1 MPDRKRARMAGL
13 SQGGSPLWIGLCLMF
28 QMGAAF
34 EASGAV
40 VALQQAEQAA
50 EARLLTPKDV
60 ALIRSVGE
68 VAIRPDGSAI
78 AYTRSIPREP
88 GRDENGP
95 PWSQLHVVSFD
106 GSTDRLF
113 VTGPVNVS
121 QISWSPDGAYLSFL
135 ARREGDDQ
143 VSIYVIPAEA
153 GEARRL
159 YQHET
164 GVENYD
170 WRPDGR
176 ALAFV
181 ARRPHPADLEE
192 LREKGFNQEIYEED
206 WSGKG
211 LFVLDLPAGPGG
223 DAGALRE
230 LDGLPGQ
237 PWHVVWSP
245 DGSRLLTDL
254 SPTPLIDDRYMFRRL
269 HVVDAG
275 SGAVL
280 AKIDNP
286 GKLGEFRWSPDGET
300 IAMISAAD
308 INDPR
313 EGRLMVTGAEGE
325 LRDLL
330 PDLEGHVAG
339 FQFDSNGRIVY
350 LADIGVGSRVGRVRR
365 DGRDEGVLYEGS
377 DPVIDAISLG
387 QRGRRLALIA
397 ESPAMP
403 RELFAMRGDRRSEP
417 QRLTDSNPWLAEVSL
432 AEQEIVAWTA
442 ADGLEIQGLLIHPL
456 DRPEGEPAPT
466 IVVAH
471 GGPEANFKNGWLTR
485 YSYPGQLAAARGYAV
500 LYPNY
505 RGSTGRGVAFSKAD
519 QGDGA
524 GAEFD
529 DVLAGIDYLIAR
541 GLSDPDRI
549 GITGGS
555 YGGYF
560 TAWGATRHSDRF
572 AAGVMFVGISDQL
585 SKTGTSDIPREM
597 ELVHW
602 LSNPYEQPDLFLERS
617 PIMYV
622 KQAETPL
629 LILHGKDDPRVN
641 PGQSRELYRG
651 IKMMTD
657 TPVRLVLYPGEG
669 HGNRRA
675 AAQYDYSLRM
685 LRWFDWFL
693 KEGRSDVPPWRVD
706 YDLEPEV
713 M

>member
-1 MPDRKRARMAGL
+1 MKIRTGKGGL
-13 SQGGSPLWIGLCLMF
+13 FLPGLCVIL
-28 QMGAAF
+28 QLGAAS
-34 EASGAV
+34 EAGGAV
-40 VALQQAEQAA
+40 AALQQAESVA
-50 EARLLTPKDV
+50 ETRALTPSDV
-60 ALIRSVGE
+60 ARIRSVGE
-68 VAIRPDGSAI
+68 IAIRPDGSAI
-78 AYTRSIPREP
+78 AYTRSVPREP
-88 GRDENGP
+88 GRDESGP

-106 GSTDRLF
+106 GSADRRL
-113 VTGPVNVS
+113 VTGPVNIS
-121 QISWSPDGAYLSFL
+121 QISWSPDGAFLSFL
-135 ARREGDDQ
+135 ARREGDDR
-143 VSIYVIPAEA
+143 VSIYIIPAEL
-153 GEARRL
+153 GESRRL

-164 GVENYD
+164 DVESYD

-176 ALAFV
+176 ALSFV
-181 ARRPHPADLEE
+181 AGRPLPEDIDK
-192 LREKGFNQEIYEED
+192 LRQKGFNQEVYEED
-206 WSGKG
+206 WLGKG
-211 LFVLDLPAGPGG
+211 LFVLELPNGPGG
-223 DAGALRE
+223 AAGAMRE
-230 LDGLPGQ
+230 LEGLPGQ
-237 PWHVVWSP
+237 PWQAVWSP
-245 DGSRLLTDL
+245 DGLRLLTDL

-269 HVVDAG
+269 HVVDAT

-280 AKIDNP
+280 VKIANP
-286 GKLGEFRWSPDGET
+286 GKLGEFGWSPDGGT
-300 IAMISAAD
+300 IAMIAAAD

-313 EGRLMVTGAEGE
+313 EGRLVVADADGGE
-325 LRDLL
+325 LQDLL
-330 PDLEGHVAG
+330 PDLEAHVAG
-339 FQFDSNGRIVY
+339 FQFDPSGRIVY

-365 DGRDEGVLYEGS
+365 DGRDDEVIFEGS

-387 QRGRRLALIA
+387 DRGRRLALVA

-403 RELFAMRGDRRSEP
+403 RELFAMSTDRRSQP
-417 QRLTDSNPWLAEVSL
+417 QRLSDSNPWLAEVSL
-432 AEQEIVAWTA
+432 AEQEIVSWTA
-442 ADGLEIQGLLIHPL
+442 SDGLEIEGLLIHPL
-456 DRPEGEPAPT
+456 ERSDGGSAPT
-466 IVVAH
+466 IVVVH
-471 GGPEANFKNGWLTR
+471 GGPEAHFKNGWLTR
-485 YSYPGQLAAARGYAV
+485 YSYPGQMAAARGYAV

-519 QGDGA
+519 QGDGV
-524 GAEFD
+524 GAEFE
-529 DVLAGIDYLIAR
+529 DVLAGVDHLIAR
-541 GLSDPDRI
+541 GVSDPERI

-560 TAWGATRHSDRF
+560 TAWGATRYSDRF

-585 SKTGTSDIPREM
+585 SKTGTSDIPKEM

-602 LSNPYEQPDLFLERS
+602 LTNPYDEPDLFLERS

-622 KQAETPL
+622 KQAQTPL

-693 KEGRSDVPPWRVD
+693 KEGRSDLPPWRID
-706 YDLEPEV
+706 YGLEPEV